1 MADKSRRGHGKH
13 LPRSKRKKGGKGFP
27 SQVAQPSAVTPR
39 HEPAPRAA
47 LLVPSAKT
55 PTSRRATVTV
65 AQHPNI
71 AAELRRIG
79 ILGGI
84 MLANMVVLAMI
95 FS

>member
-1 MADKSRRGHGKH
+1 MSGKSRRGHGRH
-13 LPRSKRKKGGKGFP
+13 LPRSKRRKGGKDLSAP
-27 SQVAQPSAVTPR
+27 VSQPSAVAPR
-39 HEPAPRAA
+39 YEPAPRAA

-55 PTSRRATVTV
+55 PTSRATVTA

-84 MLANMVVLAMI
+84 ILGILVVLALI